1 MNFVGTRCKQD
12 RAPLPRNKQGCNGSA
27 MSKHLLMETRHV
39 AIAVVSFLSL
49 AVPSMSQNV
58 GPSIRVDVDLVQ
70 LNVAVTD
77 KHGNYVTG
85 LNPRDFVILEDRLP
99 QKLASFAEGDAP
111 VRTVSEASPANGGDG
126 TSPMAGVN
134 TAISG
139 ANVFILFDKSNY
151 MYRGFVF
158 AQDAIADFIRSL
170 PDSNHVA
177 FYTYSRDLT
186 RNVELTTDRSS
197 VLRAMRASPAG
208 DNAAL
213 YNALL
218 LTLKD
223 AQHCSGR
230 KVVVVFSNGPDNASM
245 VAPED
250 ASELAQ
256 LEGVSLYMIS
266 TREAELDPVSK
277 VVFERIS
284 AATGGKAYF
293 AKSWKEE
300 QKAFESIRQ
309 DLEHLYSLSYYPQP
323 NPNRGWRSIT
333 VKVAGQA
340 GKTYHIRTRSGYRPM
355 PTGLH
360 SETAE
365 TR

>member
-1 MNFVGTRCKQD
+1 MSSAEARWIE
-12 RAPLPRNKQGCNGSA
+12 RRPLRRNDKDDLSA
-27 MSKHLLMETRHV
+27 MSKYRLRHV
-39 AIAVVSFLSL
+39 AWMMAGLVSL
-49 AVPSMSQNV
+49 AIPSPSQNV
-58 GPSIRVDVDLVQ
+58 GPSIRVNVDLVQ
-70 LNVAVTD
+70 LNVAVID
-77 KHGNYVTG
+77 KKGDYVTG
-85 LNPRDFVILEDRLP
+85 LNAHDFVILEDKIPQRL
-99 QKLASFAEGDAP
+99 ATFAEGDAP
-111 VRTVSEASPANGGDG
+111 MRPVSESSASAPADSDNGI
-126 TSPMAGVN
+126 
-134 TAISG
+134 TAANAALSG

-170 PDSNHVA
+170 PNSNHVA
-177 FYTYSRDLT
+177 FYTYSKDLT

-223 AQHCSGR
+223 AQRCSGR

-266 TREAELDPVSK
+266 THEASLDPVSRA
-277 VVFERIS
+277 VFERIS

-293 AKSWKEE
+293 ARSWKDE

-323 NPNRGWRSIT
+323 NPNHGWRSIT
-333 VKVAGQA
+333 VKMSGPS
-340 GKTYHIRTRSGYRPM
+340 GKTYHIRTRAGYRPL

-360 SETAE
+360 AETAD

>member
-1 MNFVGTRCKQD
+1 M
-12 RAPLPRNKQGCNGSA
+12 GSA
-27 MSKHLLMETRHV
+27 MKKRVWMRLRDV
-39 AIAVVSFLSL
+39 AVIAASCVGVALPAVSQS
-49 AVPSMSQNV
+49 V

-77 KHGNYVTG
+77 KNGNYVTG
-85 LNPRDFVILEDRLP
+85 LKPRDFVVVEDKTP
-99 QKLASFAEGDAP
+99 QKLATFAEGDAP
-111 VRTVSEASPANGGDG
+111 VRTVAETSTTGSDDAEAGGV
-126 TSPMAGVN
+126 TGV
-134 TAISG
+134 SG

-158 AQDAIADFIRSL
+158 AEDAIADFIRSL

-186 RNVELTTDRSS
+186 RNVDLTTDRST
-197 VLRAMRASPAG
+197 VLRAMRSSPAG

-218 LTLKD
+218 LTLKE
-223 AQHCSGR
+223 AQHVTGR
-230 KVVVVFSNGPDNASM
+230 KVVVVFSNGPDNASV

-266 TREAELDPVSK
+266 TREAMLDPVSK
-277 VVFERIS
+277 AVFERMS

-293 AKSWKEE
+293 AKTWKDE

-309 DLEHLYSLSYYPQP
+309 DLQHLYSLSYYPQS
-323 NPNRGWRSIT
+323 NPNRGWRTIT
-333 VKVAGQA
+333 VKLAGDK
-340 GKTYHIRTRSGYRPM
+340 GKGYHIRTRSGYRPL
-355 PTGLH
+355 PTGLR
-360 SETAE
+360 SEAVGDQ
-365 TR
+365 

>member
-1 MNFVGTRCKQD
+1 MSMGTRQ
-12 RAPLPRNKQGCNGSA
+12 
-27 MSKHLLMETRHV
+27 V
-39 AIAVVSFLSL
+39 ALVVLGLVSL
-49 AVPSMSQNV
+49 AVPSTSQNV
-58 GPSIRVDVDLVQ
+58 GPNIRVDVDLVQ

-77 KHGNYVTG
+77 KKGNYVTA
-85 LNPRDFVILEDRLP
+85 LHARDFVVLEDRVP
-99 QKLASFAEGDAP
+99 QKLATFAEGDAAARAVSDNAP
-111 VRTVSEASPANGGDG
+111 AGGEADSGLGTVN
-126 TSPMAGVN
+126 AGL
-134 TAISG
+134 SG

-170 PDSNHVA
+170 PESNHVA

-186 RNVELTTDRSS
+186 RNVQLSTDRAN
-197 VLRAMRASPAG
+197 VLRAMRSSPAG

-223 AQHCSGR
+223 AQNCSGR

-266 TREAELDPVSK
+266 TREAALDPVSRA
-277 VVFERIS
+277 VFERIS
-284 AATGGKAYF
+284 SATGGKAYF
-293 AKSWKEE
+293 ARSWKEE

-355 PTGLH
+355 PTGFH
-360 SETAE
+360 SESS
-365 TR
+365 R